1 MEGHLRLVQTGY
13 EERLDR
19 LGQAM
24 DAAMGNAKLSAA
36 ANEDAI
42 IAALPKIAVS
52 AERQDM
58 PTYTA
63 LMAEVCAFLRT
74 QSRVPASVVYKH
86 FHLTSCCQAWTRVHS
101 IEQFF

>member
-24 DAAMGNAKLSAA
+24 DAAMGGAKLSAA

-42 IAALPKIAVS
+42 IAALPRIAVS

-63 LMAEVCAFLRT
+63 LMAEVCSSHGRRVGCSLLNASWKIFASLNIAPLR
-74 QSRVPASVVYKH
+74 RCA
-86 FHLTSCCQAWTRVHS
+86 R
-101 IEQFF
+101 